1 MARKLFR
8 HSLDVLLIA
17 FGSALMGVS
26 YAVFLIPHQIVPGGV
41 GGLSIILHHF
51 LKTPVGLTNVVL
63 NVPIFIIGIRTL
75 GKTFG
80 IKSILGIILFS
91 FFIDFFDYGVRLPSV
106 TDNRILAAIY
116 GGILLGVGL
125 GIVFRGRGS
134 TGGSD
139 IIGQIINRYTN
150 ITTGMGI
157 LITDFIIISLSGIT
171 FRSFE
176 IPLYGYLA
184 LFLSSRVLDF
194 VVEGFSYARAAI
206 IISEKTTE
214 ISEGIMKDMSRGV
227 TRLHG
232 RGGYTDTEK
241 DVLLV
246 VVSRREVP
254 IIRQLV
260 KEKDPGAFVIITDV
274 YEVLGK
280 GFRPRG

>member
-1 MARKLFR
+1 MLRKFFR
-8 HSLDVLLIA
+8 HALDILLIA
-17 FGSALMGVS
+17 FGSALMGVA
-26 YAVFLIPHQIVPGGV
+26 YASFLIPHRIVPGGV
-41 GGLSIILHHF
+41 GGLSIILHHY
-51 LKTPVGLTNVVL
+51 LKTPVGITIIIL
-63 NVPIFIIGIRTL
+63 NIPIFILGIRTL

-80 IKSILGIILFS
+80 VKSILGIILS
-91 FFIDFFDYGVRLPSV
+91 ALFIDFFSYGVRLPAI

-116 GGILLGVGL
+116 GGIILGVGL

-134 TGGSD
+134 TGGTD

-157 LITDFIIISLSGIT
+157 LVTDFIIISLSGIV

-194 VVEGFSYARAAI
+194 VVEGFSYARAVI
-206 IISEKTTE
+206 IISEKPAE
-214 ISEGIMKDMSRGV
+214 IAEGIMKDMDRGV
-227 TRLHG
+227 TKLKG
-232 RGGYTDTEK
+232 LGGYTDAEK

-246 VVSRREVP
+246 VVNRREVS

-260 KEKDPGAFVIITDV
+260 KEKDPKAFVIINDV

-280 GFRPRG
+280 GFRSRG